1 MKYIT
6 TETETQEKKVVKETK
21 FDIGDMVSYE
31 DPDMKGSFIF
41 VIDTIRIT
49 NNWQVSYPHR
59 NGFWIADQLTLVR
72 KSNN

>member
-49 NNWQVSYPHR
+49 NN
-59 NGFWIADQLTLVR
+59 
-72 KSNN
+72 